1 MIYIAFTQEQIDQAV
16 KSSRTMTEFLEK
28 LTVQEPTDGED
39 GFSQEDLDKVIEAL
53 RALVPAP
60 VE

>member
-1 MIYIAFTQEQIDQAV
+1 MIYIAFTQEQIDEAV
-16 KSSRTMTEFLEK
+16 RLSKNLTQVLEK
-28 LTVQEPTDGED
+28 FEVLEPTDGED
-39 GFSQEDLDKVIEAL
+39 GFSQADLDKVIEAL